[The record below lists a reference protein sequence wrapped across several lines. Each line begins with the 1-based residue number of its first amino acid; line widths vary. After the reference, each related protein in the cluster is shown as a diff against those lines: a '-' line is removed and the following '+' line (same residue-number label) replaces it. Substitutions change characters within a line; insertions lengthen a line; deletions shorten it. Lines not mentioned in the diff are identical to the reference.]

1 MSLNTIDLD
10 DLRNL
15 PPSKISTYFS
25 EAVHKIYCFA
35 IDNLTLDDTKFD
47 DLEIKIKQLII
58 IIVEKKIEISNPKE
72 RALVLLLSDMETNS
86 FEYDDKTIYYTIL
99 FIHMFEENSYNY
111 SEELINR
118 AAAVFSTKPDNVNKT
133 INYIFTMNSNLGH
146 IILLIISRLS
156 VSIRSKSLESILKL
170 FSVSKLMIEDYDL
183 IKKYF
188 KGISIKR
195 LKLFF
200 PFVEKEILENIS
212 NPKFPFFSEILT
224 LFFVKQSTFPFYQNF
239 INNLLIK
246 LENGNHAVYDN
257 EDFIEGFDIL
267 LEKLGESKGITVK
280 IIERLRKINDELE
293 SIGVDPLEPISL
305 FLRIHID
312 KAPPRIT
319 TNLITKE
326 TILNRNLP
334 KWFILSS
341 YYIDSSKLKKVLQN
355 NSLIKWNINC
365 ETHHYNLQKIDPK
378 KETDLSNNRYLQQ
391 TKLIIFYLT
400 NDNLNL
406 INVLINYGKVLPSE
420 IPKILVIVGVTDN
433 DKSKL
438 EKLFMDR
445 TQIEKSYF
453 FKDKSDLNQ
462 LGDKIISDFHSHIK
476 TFLSPQYQQNK
487 EFIGKFDI
495 LYCELCEE
503 PKYLRKYAM
512 KQNQNYSKH
521 FIKREDINKPEFS
534 VIRADYL
541 TLEGNPIQ
549 GNFPKNVVLATSQ
562 GVKKYGFFDLQMGR
576 REFEFDGWVC
586 RKCLINNDQEDTPI
600 EYIEAH
606 RNFLIHLSPKGFFTV
621 KDVKNSSWPM
631 FIDWNTGYRIIN
643 WVLEYFTI
651 YDEDLYKV
659 TPKGW
664 NLLLNSTTDSWS
676 KEDILKII
684 PDLNVVSREFGF
696 SLIRIGGSYDKKIVL
711 LVRDGDESVFQEIVC
726 HLLRNKA
733 KKLDLQS
740 IIPIITKDLEVISSE
755 GVQIENR
762 IIEYLKYGENNFRQ
776 IIEDRVID
784 FHMSTGIARELGLAE
799 DVVQIFLDRLV
810 KKGILTYVDPVGDIQ
825 DYVNTSK
832 SVWRYRPRTNYKT
845 STYQS

>member
-1 MSLNTIDLD
+1 LNTIDLD

-355 NSLIKWNINC
+355 NSLIK
-365 ETHHYNLQKIDPK
+365 
-378 KETDLSNNRYLQQ
+378 
-391 TKLIIFYLT
+391 
-400 NDNLNL
+400 
-406 INVLINYGKVLPSE
+406 
-420 IPKILVIVGVTDN
+420 
-433 DKSKL
+433 
-438 EKLFMDR
+438 
-445 TQIEKSYF
+445 
-453 FKDKSDLNQ
+453 
-462 LGDKIISDFHSHIK
+462 
-476 TFLSPQYQQNK
+476 
-487 EFIGKFDI
+487 
-495 LYCELCEE
+495 
-503 PKYLRKYAM
+503 
-512 KQNQNYSKH
+512 
-521 FIKREDINKPEFS
+521 
-534 VIRADYL
+534 
-541 TLEGNPIQ
+541 
-549 GNFPKNVVLATSQ
+549 
-562 GVKKYGFFDLQMGR
+562 
-576 REFEFDGWVC
+576 
-586 RKCLINNDQEDTPI
+586 
-600 EYIEAH
+600 
-606 RNFLIHLSPKGFFTV
+606 
-621 KDVKNSSWPM
+621 
-631 FIDWNTGYRIIN
+631 
-643 WVLEYFTI
+643 
-651 YDEDLYKV
+651 
-659 TPKGW
+659 
-664 NLLLNSTTDSWS
+664 
-676 KEDILKII
+676 
-684 PDLNVVSREFGF
+684 
-696 SLIRIGGSYDKKIVL
+696 
-711 LVRDGDESVFQEIVC
+711 
-726 HLLRNKA
+726 
-733 KKLDLQS
+733 
-740 IIPIITKDLEVISSE
+740 
-755 GVQIENR
+755 
-762 IIEYLKYGENNFRQ
+762 
-776 IIEDRVID
+776 
-784 FHMSTGIARELGLAE
+784 
-799 DVVQIFLDRLV
+799 
-810 KKGILTYVDPVGDIQ
+810 
-825 DYVNTSK
+825 
-832 SVWRYRPRTNYKT
+832 
-845 STYQS
+845 